1 METNKQK
8 NKLCVLNHDLS
19 ISITPLDDLKILKG
33 NENNENQLI
42 VDK

>member
-1 METNKQK
+1 MSRWTT
-8 NKLCVLNHDLS
+8 
-19 ISITPLDDLKILKG
+19 ISPLDDLKILKG